1 MAVKIKPSNRNTNR
15 HTESGM
21 ELLSKSV
28 SKVGAIESISVTEE
42 GTIISGHARKETFD
56 KLGMKPV
63 AVTIQKDEYPVI
75 VRNDIKDNTKQ
86 YYEAQILANTTAKK
100 NIDIDTELIEE
111 IAVEY
116 DLDIEELGVEVIMEK
131 IDNSEEGDEIKIPKS
146 LQVIPKKE
154 YILIMADEDS
164 EEWQELQNI
173 FKCGLVRQGGCKIGS
188 SSDKVARGIERVF
201 DLKTFKERVLNEIS
215 DSNTK

>member
-1 MAVKIKPSNRNTNR
+1 MAIKIKPSDRNTNR
-15 HTESGM
+15 HTHSGM

-63 AVTIQKDEYPVI
+63 EVTIQADEYPVI
-75 VRNDIKDNTKQ
+75 VRNDIKDNTKE

-111 IAVEY
+111 IAIEY
-116 DLDIEELGVEVIMEK
+116 DLDIEELGVEVEAFESEPDYSILENDDDLMSQIESMQNGVKKSIQIEFEAEHYKEAYEIVKFWREKKAYVGGMIMEYLK
-131 IDNSEEGDEIKIPKS
+131 AE
-146 LQVIPKKE
+146 KE
-154 YILIMADEDS
+154 KL
-164 EEWQELQNI
+164 
-173 FKCGLVRQGGCKIGS
+173 
-188 SSDKVARGIERVF
+188 
-201 DLKTFKERVLNEIS
+201 
-215 DSNTK
+215 